1 MQVELKNRLRSLRAS
16 CSLSCHETH
25 PSKGIPSLEWEYH
38 YVYGLAGTEVN
49 RMIASTIYL

>member
-1 MQVELKNRLRSLRAS
+1 MQVELKNRLRSLRVS
-16 CSLSCHETH
+16 CSLNCHETH
-25 PSKGIPSLEWEYH
+25 PSKGIPSLAWEYH